1 MTYKYYSDK
10 DGIYH
15 IEVLVDSGSI
25 EMCLD
30 PLDAEHKQVIEAIGD
45 SETKALK
52 YAIYLSSGGCDFF
65 YLQQILDTINS

>member
-1 MTYKYYSDK
+1 MTYLYYK
-10 DGIYH
+10 NKEGIFQM
-15 IEVLVDSGSI
+15 EVRTDTNNI
-25 EMCLD
+25 MMCLD
-30 PLDAEHKQVIEAIGD
+30 PNDAEHKQVIEAIGD

>member
-1 MTYKYYSDK
+1 MTYKYYQ
-10 DGIYH
+10 DGDFWIME
-15 IEVLVDSGSI
+15 IKAEGNTILMS
-25 EMCLD
+25 LD
-30 PLDAEHKQVIEAIGD
+30 PLDAEHIQIIKAIGE

>member
-1 MTYKYYSDK
+1 MTYKYYSAE

-15 IEVLVDSGSI
+15 MEVIVDSGSI
-25 EMCLD
+25 EICLD
-30 PLDAEHKQVIEAIGD
+30 PLGAEHKQIIDAIGD

>member
-15 IEVLVDSGSI
+15 MEIVVESGSI
-25 EMCLD
+25 IICLD
-30 PLDAEHKQVIEAIGD
+30 PLDAEHKQVIDAIGD

>member
-1 MTYKYYSDK
+1 MEYKYYK
-10 DGIYH
+10 NELGIYQ
-15 IEVLVDSGSI
+15 IDVRTKDKNI
-25 EMCLD
+25 MMCLD
-30 PLDAEHKQVIEAIGD
+30 SLDAEHKQVIDAIGD

>member
-1 MTYKYYSDK
+1 MTYKYYSRQ
-10 DGIYH
+10 DGVYH
-15 IEVLVDSGSI
+15 MEVIVESGSI
-25 EMCLD
+25 IICLD
-30 PLDAEHKQVIEAIGD
+30 PLDAEHKQVIDAIGD